1 MATQYKGLDSLFEEI
16 DQNKDVTKDLATTGA
31 GAKAAFKQAKTAPK
45 ISISVALK
53 LTTAIVFLVVVAI
66 AVITYILSNQLQKVQ
81 RDSMQAKGKIVASQL
96 AKTVFEPMGRMG
108 SDKQAREVVDIEIEP
123 NYKDNLNIEDLRYIR
138 LYHKDFGLLWSG
150 GPENQIIDDSKLP
163 FYDDRLLR
171 EGQKAPEVERLILAR
186 PLSGLTPM
194 ENLINQLPFLRLK
207 NNLFDVAA
215 PVAFMGSV
223 KKLGEVHIGFSRERV
238 NRQILNAL
246 QNIFFIAFIIM
257 GAAILASILISL
269 STTRPIARLKNAMV
283 KVGEGDLAQRVRI
296 SANDEVGLLT
306 WNFNNMIAEIEEK
319 EKMRDSF
326 GKAVSEEIVEV
337 MMSGDLF
344 LGGEEKQVTMLF
356 SDIRSFTKISST
368 LSPSGVMEMLN
379 EYFTRMEYVVNKNLG
394 IIDKYVG
401 DAIMA
406 IFGATD
412 PNQDHAENACRT
424 AIEMILELEK
434 LNKEREAR
442 GQVTLKIGVGINT
455 GPVTAGMLGSANR
468 MNYTVIGDTVN
479 MASRLCDA
487 NGSHGF
493 APIVIAEGTYDRV
506 KDIVK
511 VRTGHSIMAKG
522 KSRPIRI
529 YELLGIAD
537 RKTTIEL
544 KLGRIENAKLSPSA

>member
-1 MATQYKGLDSLFEEI
+1 MATQYKGLDALFEEI
-16 DQNKDVTKDLATTGA
+16 DQNKDLAKDAPAEGQKST
-31 GAKAAFKQAKTAPK
+31 FKQAKTAPR
-45 ISISVALK
+45 IVLSVSLK
-53 LTTAIVFLVVVAI
+53 LTTAIVFLVVLVT
-66 AVITYILSNQLQKVQ
+66 AVITYILSNQIQQVQ
-81 RDSMQAKGKIVASQL
+81 RESMRTKGKIVASQL
-96 AKTVFEPMGRMG
+96 AKTVFEPMGRIT
-108 SDKQAREVVDIEIEP
+108 DAKQALEVVGIEIEP

-138 LYHKDFGLLWSG
+138 LYHKDHGLLWSG
-150 GPENQIIDDSKLP
+150 GVDNNSIDEATFP
-163 FYDDRLLR
+163 FYNDQLLK
-171 EGQKAPEVERLILAR
+171 EGQKAPEVEKLLSSR
-186 PLSGLTPM
+186 PLTGLSPM

-207 NNLFDVAA
+207 NNLFDVVA

-223 KKLGEVHIGFSRERV
+223 KKLGEVHIGISRERV
-238 NRQILNAL
+238 NRQILKAL
-246 QNIFFIAFIIM
+246 QNIFFIAFGIM
-257 GAAILASILISL
+257 GASILLSILISL

-283 KVGEGDLAQRVRI
+283 KVGEGDLAQRVKI
-296 SANDEVGLLT
+296 SSNDEVGLLT

-412 PNQDHAENACRT
+412 SNQDHAENACRT
-424 AIEMILELEK
+424 AVEMILELEK

-487 NGSHGF
+487 GGSHGF
-493 APIVIAEGTYDRV
+493 APIVIAEGTYERV
-506 KDIVK
+506 KEIVK

-544 KLGRIENAKLSPSA
+544 KLSRIDEAKSGGPG